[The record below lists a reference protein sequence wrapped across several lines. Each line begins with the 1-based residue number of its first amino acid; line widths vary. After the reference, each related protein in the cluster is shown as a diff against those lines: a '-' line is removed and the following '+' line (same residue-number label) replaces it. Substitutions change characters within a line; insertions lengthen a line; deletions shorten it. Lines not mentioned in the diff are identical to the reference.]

1 MLISGILL
9 DNRYEIIK
17 MLGKGGMST
26 VYLAKDKRLNKNWA
40 VKEVKESF
48 RDQVDLSA
56 EPNILKNLNHSGIP
70 KIIDIFNENDNL
82 YIVEDYIEGN
92 NLEQYIKMNSDISI
106 TSILSITTKICEI
119 LEYLHGLEPP
129 IIYRDLK
136 PQNIIISKEQ
146 QVTLVDFGISRIYK
160 SNGNMDTVALGT
172 KGYAAPEQYGTNQSS
187 ISTDIYGLG
196 AVIFFLVN
204 KRSPNTIT
212 EPLKDESY
220 SMEISK
226 ELKDIIKKC
235 MQIEPDERFDSINT
249 LKKHI
254 DNIIESCDKETKILD
269 YSFFNNPS
277 DRTEIMENKSIEYK
291 TDLIDK
297 SIHKKNKK
305 SKKKII
311 LVAATLLILLL
322 CFSSFLAYNKSNK
335 ILDNKDSGVQEE
347 QIVDSKEHTNKNA
360 IDMTNN
366 EDNESVQD
374 NNNQVRKP
382 QNNEENIIKNNNDL
396 KNWENYKKY
405 LEELKKSYNKPKGKG
420 KNKHN

>member
-1 MLISGILL
+1 MLSSGLLL

-17 MLGKGGMST
+17 VLGEGGMST

-48 RDQVDLSA
+48 KDQVDLSA

-92 NLEQYIKMNSDISI
+92 NLDQYIKINSDISI

-146 QVTLVDFGISRIYK
+146 QVTLVDFGISKIYK
-160 SNGNMDTVALGT
+160 VNGNMDTVALGT
-172 KGYAAPEQYGTNQSS
+172 RGYAAPEQYGANQSN

-196 AVIFFLVN
+196 AVMFFLVN

-212 EPLKDESY
+212 EPFKDESY

-226 ELKDIIKKC
+226 EIKDIIKRC
-235 MQIEPDERFDSINT
+235 MQIEPGERFESINA

-254 DNIIESCDKETKILD
+254 ENIIWSYDKKTKLLD
-269 YSFFNNPS
+269 YSSYNDPS

-291 TDLIDK
+291 TELIDK
-297 SIHKKNKK
+297 SVHKKNKK
-305 SKKKII
+305 SKRKLI
-311 LVAATLLILLL
+311 LVAGTLLILLL
-322 CFSSFLAYNKSNK
+322 CFSSFLAYNENNK
-335 ILDNKDSGVQEE
+335 VLDNKNSGVQE
-347 QIVDSKEHTNKNA
+347 QQAVDYKENTNKDA
-360 IDMTNN
+360 IDMSGNK
-366 EDNESVQD
+366 DNESMQD
-374 NNNQVRKP
+374 NNNQVIKP
-382 QNNEENIIKNNNDL
+382 QDNQESTIKNNNDIT
-396 KNWENYKKY
+396 NWENYKKY
-405 LEELKKSYNKPKGKG
+405 LEELKKSYNKSKGKG